1 MRNEEALNDFYE
13 LQEQSKQ
20 FIEVSKNE
28 IVPNILTSIETIV
41 NKVDLGEL
49 NGLDAFSLFKKLE
62 KAFTEAKKTIEGVA
76 LDEAEKFG
84 ASTFES
90 NGQKYELRNGATRF
104 SFDHIQE
111 YAEKKAELK
120 QLEEKYKLAYKN
132 NKLNLSSLNES
143 TGELLELPKVT
154 VSKSSLIIKNK

>member
-1 MRNEEALNDFYE
+1 MRNEEAHNDFYE
-13 LQEQSKQ
+13 LQEQNRN
-20 FIEVSKNE
+20 FFEVSKKE
-28 IVPNILTSIETIV
+28 TVPYILTSIETIV

-84 ASTFES
+84 SSTFES
-90 NGQKYELRNGATRF
+90 NGQKYELRNGATRY
-104 SFDHIQE
+104 SFDHIEE

-120 QLEEKYKLAYKN
+120 TLEEKYKLAFKN
-132 NKLNLSSLNES
+132 SSLKLSSLDEK
-143 TGELLELPKVT
+143 TGEVLELPIVT
-154 VSKSSLIIKNK
+154 ISKSSLIVKK

>member
-13 LQEQSKQ
+13 LQEENKN
-20 FIEVSKNE
+20 FFEVSKKVT
-28 IVPNILTSIETIV
+28 VPNILTSIETIV

-84 ASTFES
+84 SSTFES

-104 SFDHIQE
+104 SFDHIEE
-111 YAEKKAELK
+111 YKEKKAELK
-120 QLEEKYKLAYKN
+120 ALEEKYKTAYKN
-132 NKLNLSSLNES
+132 NKLNLSSLDES
-143 TGELLELPKVT
+143 TGEVIELPRVT
-154 VSKSSLIIKNK
+154 QSKSSLIVKK

>member
-13 LQEQSKQ
+13 LQEENKN
-20 FIEVSKNE
+20 FFEVSKKVT
-28 IVPNILTSIETIV
+28 VPNILTSIDTIV

-84 ASTFES
+84 TSSFES

-104 SFDHIQE
+104 SFDHIEE
-111 YAEKKAELK
+111 YKEKKAELK
-120 QLEEKYKLAYKN
+120 ALEEKYKLAYKN
-132 NKLNLSSLNES
+132 NKLNLSSLDES
-143 TGELLELPKVT
+143 TGEVIELPRVT
-154 VSKSSLIIKNK
+154 QSKSSLIVKK

>member
-13 LQEQSKQ
+13 LQEENRN
-20 FIEVSKNE
+20 FFEVSKKE
-28 IVPNILTSIETIV
+28 TVPNILTSIDTIV

-62 KAFTEAKKTIEGVA
+62 KAFTEAKKTIEGAA

-84 ASTFES
+84 TSSFES

-104 SFDHIQE
+104 SFEHIEE
-111 YAEKKAELK
+111 YKEKKAELK
-120 QLEEKYKLAYKN
+120 ALEEKYKLAFKN
-132 NKLNLSSLNES
+132 NKLNLSSLDEN
-143 TGELLELPKVT
+143 TGEVLELPIVT
-154 VSKSSLIIKNK
+154 QSKSSLIVKK

>member
-1 MRNEEALNDFYE
+1 MRNEESLNDFYE
-13 LQEQSKQ
+13 LQEQNRN
-20 FIEVSKNE
+20 FFEVSKKE
-28 IVPNILTSIETIV
+28 TVPNILTSIDTIV

-62 KAFTEAKKTIEGVA
+62 KAFTDAKKTIEGVA

-90 NGQKYELRNGATRF
+90 NGQKYELRNGASRF
-104 SFDHIQE
+104 SFDHIEE

-120 QLEEKYKLAYKN
+120 QLEEKYRIAYKN
-132 NKLNLSSLNES
+132 NQLNLSSLDES
-143 TGELLELPKVT
+143 TGEVLELPIVK
-154 VSKSSLIIKNK
+154 VSKSSLIVKK

>member
-62 KAFTEAKKTIEGVA
+62 KVFTEAKKTIEGVA

-104 SFDHIQE
+104 SFEHIEE
-111 YAEKKAELK
+111 YKEKKAELK
-120 QLEEKYKLAYKN
+120 ALEEKYKLAYKN
-132 NKLNLSSLNES
+132 NKLNLSSLDES
-143 TGELLELPKVT
+143 TGEVIELPRVT
-154 VSKSSLIIKNK
+154 QSKSSLIVKK

>member
-104 SFDHIQE
+104 SFEHIEE
-111 YAEKKAELK
+111 YKEKKAELK
-120 QLEEKYKLAYKN
+120 ALEEKYKLAYKN
-132 NKLNLSSLNES
+132 NKLNLSSLDES
-143 TGELLELPKVT
+143 TGEVIELPRVT
-154 VSKSSLIIKNK
+154 QSKSSLIVKK